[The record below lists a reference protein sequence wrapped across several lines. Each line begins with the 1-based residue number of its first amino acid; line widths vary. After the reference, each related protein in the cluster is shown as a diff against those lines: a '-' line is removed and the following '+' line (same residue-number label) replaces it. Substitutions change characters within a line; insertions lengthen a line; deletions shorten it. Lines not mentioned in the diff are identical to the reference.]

1 MEALSFLFYP
11 FAACVLLIMI
21 HVYFGM
27 HILERGLIFVD
38 LSLAQFIGIG
48 IACSVF
54 FGAEDITKQIY
65 LAVFAALGAII
76 LSFSRSIARHTN
88 IEAFIGVLYVFSLSA
103 GVLILDRSPHG
114 TEALKI
120 LLNGNIIW
128 TGPRELLSTL
138 VLYASIGALH
148 IVFRAKFR
156 DLSAHGKGAY
166 GWELLF
172 FLSFA
177 AVLIKSIQIA
187 GILQVFAFLI
197 VPALTGKIIAARNVF
212 VLVWGWVLGGLSSL
226 FGLFASYR
234 WDLPAAPVIIASMSM
249 VYFTILFCKARTG
262 QNTAR

>member
-1 MEALSFLFYP
+1 MEALFFLFYP
-11 FAACVLLIMI
+11 FAACVLLILI

-54 FGAEDITKQIY
+54 FGVEGITKQIY
-65 LAVFAALGAII
+65 PAVFAALGAFI
-76 LSFSRSIARHTN
+76 LSFSRRIARHTN

-114 TEALKI
+114 TEALKT

-128 TGPRELLSTL
+128 TGPKELLSTL
-138 VLYASIGALH
+138 VLYAFVGALH
-148 IVFRAKFR
+148 IIFRTKFWN
-156 DLSAHGKGAY
+156 LSAYGKGAY

-197 VPALTGKIIAARNVF
+197 VPALTGRIIAARNVS
-212 VLVWGWVLGGLSSL
+212 VLVWGWTLGGLSSL
-226 FGLFASYR
+226 LGLSASYR
-234 WDLPAAPVIIASMSM
+234 WDLPAAPVIIASMSIF
-249 VYFTILFCKARTG
+249 YLTTLFCKARTG
-262 QNTAR
+262 QSTAR

>member
-11 FAACVLLIMI
+11 FAACVLLILI

-54 FGAEDITKQIY
+54 FGAEDIAKQIY
-65 LAVFAALGAII
+65 PAVFAALGAFI
-76 LSFSRSIARHTN
+76 LSFSRRVARHTN

-114 TEALKI
+114 TEALKT

-128 TGPRELLSTL
+128 TGPREILSTMI
-138 VLYASIGALH
+138 LYVAVGVIH
-148 IVFRAKFR
+148 IVFRKKFWT
-156 DLSAHGKGAY
+156 LSARGKGAY

-177 AVLIKSIQIA
+177 AVLIKSIQMA

-197 VPALTGKIIAARNVF
+197 VPALTGKIIGGKTTAT
-212 VLVWGWVLGGLSSL
+212 LIWGWALGALSSV

-234 WDLPAAPVIIASMSM
+234 WDLPAAPAIIASMSM

-262 QNTAR
+262 QNTSR